1 MDDIYFCFPYRGVGG
16 VPILFIRIAEY
27 LAEQKKISV
36 NVIDYSDGFMATNI
50 DQNLVNL
57 VIYDEKN
64 YLLIPDNAIV
74 IFQSMTPWSIFQNL
88 KYNENTRFLFW
99 NCHPFNLIPTLPGLR
114 DVMSSNLL
122 LSRIILKTILR
133 NYQKKMKNF
142 IELIS
147 ANNSLL
153 FMDNTN
159 LKTTEEYLNLKV
171 KNINYLP
178 IPGKNFGVDN
188 ILRSSLLKDNE
199 INFTW
204 IGRIVDFKYYI
215 LKHFLEELDKIN
227 NNFIFNITI
236 VGEGDYLQSLKDL
249 CSKLKNLN
257 IQFINFIEPFK
268 LEEYIKHNSDIIL
281 GMGTSALDGAS
292 IGVPVILLDI
302 SYKNVSNDYIF
313 NWLFNTKNYNLGK
326 LITYKKISSRNNSLI
341 DMISDIITD
350 YESLSQNTLDYYKE
364 NHSLPKIADMFLKY
378 VDKSKMNWKI
388 LNNTNLTKRGTIYSM
403 YYYLKGLKSK
413 L

>member
-147 ANNSLL
+147 ANNS
-153 FMDNTN
+153 T
-159 LKTTEEYLNLKV
+159 
-171 KNINYLP
+171 
-178 IPGKNFGVDN
+178 
-188 ILRSSLLKDNE
+188 
-199 INFTW
+199 
-204 IGRIVDFKYYI
+204 
-215 LKHFLEELDKIN
+215 
-227 NNFIFNITI
+227 
-236 VGEGDYLQSLKDL
+236 
-249 CSKLKNLN
+249 
-257 IQFINFIEPFK
+257 
-268 LEEYIKHNSDIIL
+268 
-281 GMGTSALDGAS
+281 
-292 IGVPVILLDI
+292 
-302 SYKNVSNDYIF
+302 
-313 NWLFNTKNYNLGK
+313 
-326 LITYKKISSRNNSLI
+326 
-341 DMISDIITD
+341 
-350 YESLSQNTLDYYKE
+350 
-364 NHSLPKIADMFLKY
+364 
-378 VDKSKMNWKI
+378 
-388 LNNTNLTKRGTIYSM
+388 
-403 YYYLKGLKSK
+403 
-413 L
+413 